1 MKRRIAVL
9 SYVSSDFR
17 MVCCYAVAAD
27 KVESVRCDWASCSAT
42 RSERENGF
50 FSDGILTMERWLIDG
65 ISQWG
70 ANRAECFDDRRS
82 FESWLRRNGLRG
94 QPCVENALDA
104 LPDPE

>member
-1 MKRRIAVL
+1 MRKIAVL

-27 KVESVRCDWASCSAT
+27 KVESVRCDWASASAT
-42 RSERENGF
+42 RTERELGYF
-50 FSDGILTMERWLIDG
+50 TEGVLVMERWLIDA

-70 ANRAECFDDRRS
+70 LNRAEAFDDRRS
-82 FESWLRRNGLRG
+82 FEGWLRRNGLRG
-94 QPCVENALDA
+94 QPCVENALLD